1 MQWESQSVL
10 EQPPAKQRSER
21 PSTSPQPFRNRRHN
35 VAPGGVIAREP
46 RLEHMYRWQKHAGQG
61 EAAACK
67 VSSYAGSEVN
77 SVFSESNVTRAKVG
91 GGGAV
96 FGTERRESNS
106 RIHLGGKPTSSM
118 PRMADRTR
126 VHSYIGHTTWG
137 AAPPG
142 SDDYISPKERAAA
155 YAEEV
160 AARRPPVRRNSG
172 CSQRSDAKT
181 CQRTMPFYVT
191 FPATAT

>member
-1 MQWESQSVL
+1 MEEQDASMQWESQSMQWESQSVL
-10 EQPPAKQRSER
+10 EQAPAKQRYER

-77 SVFSESNVTRAKVG
+77 SVFSDSNFTRSKVG

-137 AAPPG
+137 APEAG
-142 SDDYISPKERAAA
+142 HR
-155 YAEEV
+155 
-160 AARRPPVRRNSG
+160 
-172 CSQRSDAKT
+172 
-181 CQRTMPFYVT
+181 
-191 FPATAT
+191 